1 MKIGF
6 AFCGSFCTFA
16 PAVEQLKR
24 LSDSGHE
31 LVPIMSFNASSMDT
45 RFGTA
50 VEYISKI
57 ESICGRKIIK
67 TIEAAEPL
75 GPKEKLDM
83 LIICPCTG
91 NTLAKLALGVTD
103 TPVTMAAKAHLRC
116 DRPLLIALAT
126 NDGLSANLSNL
137 NAMQK
142 RKSVYFVP
150 LKQDDPEGKPHS
162 LVCDFGKL
170 GESFYAALRGEQLR
184 PLFLN

>member
-16 PAVEQLKR
+16 PAIEQLKH
-24 LSDSGHE
+24 LADIGHE
-31 LVPIMSFNASSMDT
+31 LVPIMSFNASSIDT

-50 VEYISKI
+50 AEHISKI
-57 ESICGRKIIK
+57 EAICGRSIIK

-75 GPKEKLDM
+75 GPREKLDM

-137 NAMQK
+137 NVMQK

-150 LKQDDPEGKPHS
+150 LTQDDPEHKPHS
-162 LVCDFGKL
+162 IVCSFDKL
-170 GESFYAALRGEQLR
+170 TDSLYAALRGEQLR

>member
-16 PAVEQLKR
+16 PAIEQLKH
-24 LSDSGHE
+24 LADIGHE
-31 LVPIMSFNASSMDT
+31 MIPIMSFNASSIDT
-45 RFGTA
+45 RFGA
-50 VEYISKI
+50 AADHIAKI
-57 ESICGRKIIK
+57 ESICTRSIIK
-67 TIEAAEPL
+67 TIADAEPL

-91 NTLAKLALGVTD
+91 NTLAKMALGITD

-126 NDGLSANLSNL
+126 NDALSANLSNL

-150 LKQDDPEGKPHS
+150 LTQDDPEKKPHS
-162 LVCDFGKL
+162 LVCDFTKL
-170 GESFYAALRGEQLR
+170 SESFYAALRGEQLR

>member
-16 PAVEQLKR
+16 PAMTELKR
-24 LSDSGHE
+24 LADSGHE
-31 LVPIMSFNASSMDT
+31 IVPIMSFNASSIDT
-45 RFGTA
+45 RFGA
-50 VEYISKI
+50 AREHIEKI
-57 ESICGRKIIK
+57 EALCGRHVIK
-67 TIEAAEPL
+67 TIEDAEPL

-83 LIICPCTG
+83 LVICPCTG

-103 TPVTMAAKAHLRC
+103 TPVTMAAKAHLRG

-150 LKQDDPEGKPHS
+150 LRQDDPEMKPHS
-162 LVCDFGKL
+162 LVCDFVKL
-170 GESFYAALRGEQLR
+170 TDAFYAALRQEQLR
-184 PLFLN
+184 PLFLY

>member
-16 PAVEQLKR
+16 PAIEQMKR
-24 LSDSGHE
+24 FSDSGHE
-31 LVPIMSFNASSMDT
+31 IVPIMSFNASSIDT
-45 RFGTA
+45 RFGKA
-50 VEYISKI
+50 SEHIKSI
-57 ESICGRKIIK
+57 EAICGREVIK

-75 GPKEKLDM
+75 GPKEKLDI

-91 NTLAKLALGVTD
+91 NTLAKFALGVTD
-103 TPVTMAAKAHLRC
+103 TPVTMAAKAHLRG

-150 LKQDDPEGKPHS
+150 LRQDDPEMKPHS
-162 LVCDFGKL
+162 LVCDFEKL
-170 GESFYAALRGEQLR
+170 TEAFYAAIRREQLR
-184 PLFLN
+184 PLFLS

>member
-16 PAVEQLKR
+16 PAIEQLKR

-31 LVPIMSFNASSMDT
+31 MVPIMSFNASSIDT
-45 RFGTA
+45 RFGGA
-50 VEYISKI
+50 KEHIGKI
-57 ESICGRKIIK
+57 EAICNRSVIK
-67 TIEAAEPL
+67 TIEDAEPL
-75 GPKEKLDM
+75 GPKEKLDI

-150 LKQDDPEGKPHS
+150 LRQDDPEMKPHS
-162 LVCDFGKL
+162 LVCDFSKL
-170 GESFYAALRGEQLR
+170 SEAFYATIRHEQLR

>member
-16 PAVEQLKR
+16 PAIEQLKR
-24 LSDSGHE
+24 LADIGHE
-31 LVPIMSFNASSMDT
+31 LVPIMSFNASSIDT

-50 VEYISKI
+50 ADHISKI
-57 ESICGRKIIK
+57 EAICGRSIIK

-75 GPKEKLDM
+75 GPRERLDM

-137 NAMQK
+137 NVMQK

-150 LKQDDPEGKPHS
+150 LIQDDPEHKPHS
-162 LVCDFGKL
+162 IVCSFDKL
-170 GESFYAALRGEQLR
+170 SDSLYAALRGEQLR

>member
-16 PAVEQLKR
+16 PAIEQLKR
-24 LSDSGHE
+24 LADIGHE
-31 LVPIMSFNASSMDT
+31 LVPIMSFNASSIDT

-50 VEYISKI
+50 ADHISKI
-57 ESICGRKIIK
+57 EAICGRSIIK

-75 GPKEKLDM
+75 GPREKLDM

-137 NAMQK
+137 NVMQK

-150 LKQDDPEGKPHS
+150 LIQDDPEHKPHS
-162 LVCDFGKL
+162 IVCSFDKL
-170 GESFYAALRGEQLR
+170 TDSLYAALRGEQLR

>member
-16 PAVEQLKR
+16 PAIAELKK
-24 LSDSGHE
+24 LSDAGHE
-31 LVPIMSFNASSMDT
+31 IVPIMSFNASSIDT

-50 VEYISKI
+50 DEHISRI
-57 ESICGRKIIK
+57 ESICGRSVIR
-67 TIEAAEPL
+67 TIEDAEPL
-75 GPKEKLDM
+75 GPREKLDM
-83 LIICPCTG
+83 LVICPCTG

-142 RKSVYFVP
+142 RKGVYFVP
-150 LKQDDPEGKPHS
+150 MKQDDPELKPHS

-170 GESFYAALRGEQLR
+170 GESFYAALRGEQPR

>member
-16 PAVEQLKR
+16 PAIDQLKKFAGN
-24 LSDSGHE
+24 GHE
-31 LVPIMSFNASSMDT
+31 LVPIMSFNASVIDT
-45 RFGTA
+45 RFGA
-50 VEYISKI
+50 AKEHISKI
-57 ESICGRKIIK
+57 EMICGKSVIK
-67 TIEAAEPL
+67 TIEDAEPL
-75 GPKEKLDM
+75 GPREKLDM

-103 TPVTMAAKAHLRC
+103 TPVTMASKAHLRG
-116 DRPLLIALAT
+116 DRPLIIALAT

-150 LKQDDPEGKPHS
+150 MSQDDPEKKPHS
-162 LVCDFGKL
+162 LVCDFEKL
-170 GESFYAALRGEQLR
+170 SDTFYAALRGEQLR
-184 PLFLN
+184 PLFLD

>member
-16 PAVEQLKR
+16 PAIEQLKH
-24 LSDSGHE
+24 LADIGHE
-31 LVPIMSFNASSMDT
+31 LVPIMSFNASSIDT

-50 VEYISKI
+50 ADHISKI
-57 ESICGRKIIK
+57 EAICGRSIIK

-137 NAMQK
+137 NVMQK

-150 LKQDDPEGKPHS
+150 LTQDDPEHKPHS
-162 LVCDFGKL
+162 IVCSFDKL
-170 GESFYAALRGEQLR
+170 TDSLYAALRGEQLR

>member
-6 AFCGSFCTFA
+6 ALCGSFCTFA
-16 PAVEQLKR
+16 PAIERMKHLAEM
-24 LSDSGHE
+24 GHE
-31 LVPIMSFNASSMDT
+31 IVPIMSFNASAIDT

-50 VEYISKI
+50 VDHISKI
-57 ESICGRKIIK
+57 ESISGRRIIK
-67 TIEAAEPL
+67 TIEEAEPL

-91 NTLAKLALGVTD
+91 NTLAKLALGITD

-116 DRPLLIALAT
+116 DRPILIALAT

-142 RKSVYFVP
+142 RKSVFFVP
-150 LKQDDPEGKPHS
+150 LRQDDPEKKPHS
-162 LVCDFGKL
+162 LVCDFDKL
-170 GESFYAALRGEQLR
+170 GEALYAASRGEQMR